1 MFKTSDFSMPDIG
14 VVGLGLSILIVLIE
28 WLQRKELHPADI
40 SKWSFPVRVGI
51 YASVIGVIYW
61 MWPTQNPTE
70 YIYFKF

>member
-1 MFKTSDFSMPDIG
+1 MPDIG

-51 YASVIGVIYW
+51 YASVIV
-61 MWPTQNPTE
+61 
-70 YIYFKF
+70 